1 MILICT
7 LMSIVA
13 AIYVAFGRSLLA
25 NSIWSV
31 SNIGFIWHSISIA
44 EYEMTLLFVSYE
56 IIALYGM
63 YHLGVKPYR
72 EKRNGNTT

>member
-31 SNIGFIWHSISIA
+31 SNIGFIWYNIA
-44 EYEMTLLFVSYE
+44 IGEYEMVLLFGSYE
-56 IIALYGM
+56 IIALYGV
-63 YHLGVKPYR
+63 YHLGVKPR
-72 EKRNGNTT
+72 WEKRNGNTT